1 VGEKPEVAQAARI
14 AAGSAEAECV
24 ARRAHDLAR
33 LVDSSLLRN
42 ELLDDY
48 LRHRFLPLSHYAGIF
63 CVATSASDP
72 ALPASCSQNPETRCV
87 RVSQSDLLGA
97 LEHVFRDRLRDRAT
111 LSLEHHEP
119 HFSARK
125 VITRKQFAAF
135 AALAVALLSMAFAVP
150 NAGGV
155 VLAGIIAAGYVANA
169 IFRGWLFWVGSD
181 DKPASVNASLP
192 RNGPNE
198 LPVYT
203 ILVPLYREAN
213 IVQQITDALRAL
225 DYPADKLDVKLIVE
239 ADDVETVAAVHAASI
254 NSAFEVLHVPEGQ
267 PRTKPRA
274 CNYALQFARGEF
286 LVIYD
291 AEDQPEADQLK
302 KAVAAFR
309 SGPADVACLQARL
322 NFFNA
327 KECWISTVCWR
338 MGTKPSKTLDSSR
351 FSLCGAGG
359 AP

>member
-1 VGEKPEVAQAARI
+1 MP
-14 AAGSAEAECV
+14 
-24 ARRAHDLAR
+24 
-33 LVDSSLLRN
+33 
-42 ELLDDY
+42 
-48 LRHRFLPLSHYAGIF
+48 
-63 CVATSASDP
+63 
-72 ALPASCSQNPETRCV
+72 
-87 RVSQSDLLGA
+87 
-97 LEHVFRDRLRDRAT
+97 
-111 LSLEHHEP
+111 
-119 HFSARK
+119 
-125 VITRKQFAAF
+125 
-135 AALAVALLSMAFAVP
+135 
-150 NAGGV
+150 
-155 VLAGIIAAGYVANA
+155 
-169 IFRGWLFWVGSD
+169 
-181 DKPASVNASLP
+181 
-192 RNGPNE
+192 
-198 LPVYT
+198 
-203 ILVPLYREAN
+203 
-213 IVQQITDALRAL
+213 